1 VLPITHPDMTRFNIS
16 LEEGVDL
23 VLYALEHSWG
33 GEIFVP
39 KIPSY
44 KITEVA
50 KAIGPGCRQ
59 DIVGIRPG
67 EKLHEE
73 MITETDALSTVELEK
88 YYVILPFTPWWN
100 VEDFIRHFNGKRVPE
115 GFHYNSANNDH
126 WLDAEQIQ
134 AEIRQHVDP
143 SFVV

>member
-1 VLPITHPDMTRFNIS
+1 MTRFNIS

-23 VLYALEHSWG
+23 VLYALEHAWG

-50 KAIGPGCRQ
+50 RAIGPDCEQR
-59 DIVGIRPG
+59 IVGIRPG

-73 MITETDALSTVELEK
+73 MITETDALSTVELDR
-88 YYVILPFTPWWN
+88 YYVILPATPNWN
-100 VEDFIRHFNGKRVPE
+100 VEKFIEEFNGQRVPL
-115 GFHYNSANNDH
+115 GFHYDSANNEE
-126 WLDAEQIQ
+126 WLDAEQIRE
-134 AEIRQHVDP
+134 EIRLHVDADFHGIKP
-143 SFVV
+143 